1 LNRYNAGASQTP
13 ANEEIFIRIL
23 CTRNLAQ
30 LSLTFYY
37 YYCIS
42 CTTIEK
48 AIEKEMG
55 GKLKHA
61 LLAIIKSNENL
72 PKYFAGKFDY

>member
-1 LNRYNAGASQTP
+1 M
-13 ANEEIFIRIL
+13 
-23 CTRNLAQ
+23 Q
-30 LSLTFYY
+30 LSLTFHYY
-37 YYCIS
+37 HRIS

-48 AIEKEMG
+48 AIEKEME

-72 PKYFAGKFDY
+72 PKYFAGKIVKV

>member
-1 LNRYNAGASQTP
+1 L
-13 ANEEIFIRIL
+13 ANEEIFIKIL
-23 CTRNLAQ
+23 CTRSFVQ
-30 LSLTFYY
+30 LSLTFHYY
-37 YYCIS
+37 HRIS

-48 AIEKEMG
+48 AIEKEME

-72 PKYFAGKFDY
+72 PKYFAGKIVIVQRFK